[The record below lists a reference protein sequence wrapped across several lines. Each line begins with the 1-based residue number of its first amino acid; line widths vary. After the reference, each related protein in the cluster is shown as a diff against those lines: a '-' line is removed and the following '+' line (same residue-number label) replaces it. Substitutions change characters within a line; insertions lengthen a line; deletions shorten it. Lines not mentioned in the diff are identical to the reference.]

1 VWFALVDAVP
11 LNKIKTNMGFHCK
24 MVGPRAFG
32 KWFGRMSRAEE
43 LHFPALQP
51 CINFA
56 GITQYSSHSST
67 SRAACHRCFRR
78 LQKILHACAR
88 ISEEVMELHLLVQPP
103 GETHPTSQKDVGQF
117 HSELAPH
124 YYLLKVFNRSYVQ
137 LASSP
142 SLRMPIFRLQKNM
155 PAALSNRDKKPPAA
169 PSEERAMACSW
180 VKTRL
185 LSTSLHF
192 SDFTTIKLP
201 KLSIEKN
208 LGGDPYF
215 CPNISLPVINY
226 SALRKLRG
234 VSTLESRLS
243 TLEKRNP

>member
-1 VWFALVDAVP
+1 MWFALVDAVP

-56 GITQYSSHSST
+56 GITQYSSHSSK

-215 CPNISLPVINY
+215 CPNISLP
-226 SALRKLRG
+226 R
-234 VSTLESRLS
+234 
-243 TLEKRNP
+243 